1 MRGRVGVCV
10 RACGCGRV
18 RPCVRDLFPATLTPP
33 PPPPP
38 PPHPRASCDACPAGY
53 ETLIAQGAIT
63 CTPCGPGYVNDVS
76 GWSMLARTNVTVD
89 TLGTYA
95 AYYTTPAI
103 TNFTCQACPVR
114 GGGDEGGAR
123 GGGVACWAAL
133 ARRMPSLRPS
143 PHPSPHLPTPRA
155 QPNTYA
161 PTTALSSCSLCA
173 AGSSTVAEGA
183 AICIPCGP
191 GSYSPT
197 PAVTCMLAPAGY
209 YVNITG
215 GVGGWGGWLGEWVG
229 KGGGCARVGASRS
242 ARLGQAS
249 PLLTLT
255 HPPLHSRA
263 PPPCAGATSYA
274 ACTPGSYAGSPLLT
288 PPPTPLP
295 HLPRPAPPVRRRH
308 LLRRM
313 HPGVL
318 RRLPRLR
325 LVRQVLGR
333 VVCRSD
339 GL

>member
-1 MRGRVGVCV
+1 
-10 RACGCGRV
+10 
-18 RPCVRDLFPATLTPP
+18 
-33 PPPPP
+33 
-38 PPHPRASCDACPAGY
+38 
-53 ETLIAQGAIT
+53 
-63 CTPCGPGYVNDVS
+63 
-76 GWSMLARTNVTVD
+76 MLARTNVTVD

-274 ACTPGSYAGSPLLT
+274 ACTPGSYAGSPGSDSCDKCSAGSFADQMASKVCKACPAGFWSQSVRAPPLT
-288 PPPTPLP
+288 PPPPPL
-295 HLPRPAPPVRRRH
+295 LALRDRMVA
-308 LLRRM
+308 LLA
-313 HPGVL
+313 
-318 RRLPRLR
+318 
-325 LVRQVLGR
+325 
-333 VVCRSD
+333 
-339 GL
+339 